1 MFLKKFLKNQ
11 SGSSAVEFSIL
22 AAPAFLCI
30 FGAIE
35 TSRYFWA
42 YSALQETATDAARCV
57 ALRTI
62 NCSSDQ
68 TSANTTL
75 IEKYIKDQAK
85 IRGIDPNKLSVSILD
100 DAPCRGSSNF
110 SSVTITFDFNNI
122 YTMYQDKTINVSG
135 CFPNQ

>member
-1 MFLKKFLKNQ
+1 MILEKFIKNQ
-11 SGSSAVEFSIL
+11 SGNSAVEFSIL

-42 YSALQETATDAARCV
+42 YSALQETASDAARCV
-57 ALRTI
+57 ALRTD

-68 TSANTTL
+68 VSGNTAL
-75 IEKYIKDQAK
+75 IDKYIKDQAK
-85 IRGIDPNKLSVSILD
+85 IRGIDPNKLDLSIQD
-100 DAPCRGSSNF
+100 NAPCRGSSNF
-110 SSVTITFDFNNI
+110 SSVTIIFGFNNV
-122 YTMYQDKTINVSG
+122 YTMYEDKTINVTG